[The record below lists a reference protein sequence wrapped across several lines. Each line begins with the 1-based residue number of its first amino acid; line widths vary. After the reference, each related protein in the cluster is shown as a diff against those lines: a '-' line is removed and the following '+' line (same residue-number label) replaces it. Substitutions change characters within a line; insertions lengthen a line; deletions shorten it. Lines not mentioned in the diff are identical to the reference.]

1 MSKNN
6 SPLNNQGNKINAELL
21 KSLREQ
27 IENVQGEIC
36 FLCVEM
42 KEKNTLLKMIIHS
55 KGPPQEITL
64 SSPIYRQYHSNN
76 ASEKTSFH
84 KQNMAESPQKQRSKI
99 IEQRSKIIT
108 QI

>member
-1 MSKNN
+1 MRRN
-6 SPLNNQGNKINAELL
+6 E
-21 KSLREQ
+21 R
-27 IENVQGEIC
+27 
-36 FLCVEM
+36 
-42 KEKNTLLKMIIHS
+42 KNTLLKMIIHS
-55 KGPPQEITL
+55 KGPPQEMTL